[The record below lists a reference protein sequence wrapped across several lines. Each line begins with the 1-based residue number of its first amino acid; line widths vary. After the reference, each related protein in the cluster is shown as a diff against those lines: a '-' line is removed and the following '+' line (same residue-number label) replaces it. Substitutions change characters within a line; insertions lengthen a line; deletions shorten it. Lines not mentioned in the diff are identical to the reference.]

1 MLILFI
7 GSLLASTLLPGGVE
21 VLIYKMLQNDQ
32 YVPNHIII
40 VASIG
45 NTIGGIISYAMGVL
59 LRQGLE
65 RFSGSW
71 YERLIKRFEFNDKA
85 HGRVKK
91 WGVYALLLSWMPI
104 IGDPLCVVAG
114 YLGLPAIKSAIMIAI
129 GKILRYIIL
138 VYFIVLTM

>member
-21 VLIYKMLQNDQ
+21 VLIYQMLKLGQ
-32 YVPNHIII
+32 YDPIDIII

-45 NTIGGIISYAMGVL
+45 NTLGGIISYAVGVL

-65 RFSGSW
+65 HYAGTWYSHLLSRFD
-71 YERLIKRFEFNDKA
+71 FNQKA
-85 HGRVKK
+85 HQRVQK

-104 IGDPLCVVAG
+104 IGDPICVVAG
-114 YLGLPAIKSAIMIAI
+114 YLALPFMKSALMIAI
-129 GKILRYIIL
+129 GKVLRYIIL
-138 VYFIVLTM
+138 VQFILITL